1 MIFYGCEYDFFMVL
15 NMFFYGEN
23 MIYVFFY
30 VENVFCMIFFVVLH
44 VFFYLDGLSEVIWIW
59 FWYGFGMVLVGF

>member
-44 VFFYLDGLSEVIWIW
+44 VFFYLDGLSEVI
-59 FWYGFGMVLVGF
+59 